1 MRTMIVA
8 FLLLVNL
15 PCLGQV
21 AVDLDCIFRSYRVF
35 GRVMLEVF
43 GSDEIQKMIDAEQ
56 NIGLWLNVDS
66 LGYVISVQKGRGKM
80 PEPQLGLMVDSLRA
94 YFKRHAV
101 QFPICYAF
109 EDNGLTYEEQ
119 LKNALEDFLESKN
132 KFTMV
137 YFPGELLTSYEFDKF
152 RGYKGSK
159 FDYLLLKLN
168 EQEIPIK
175 KKVRVH
181 EKKDIFVEP

>member
-1 MRTMIVA
+1 MRTKIVA
-8 FLLLVNL
+8 FLLLVYL

-21 AVDLDCIFRSYRVF
+21 SVDLNCIFRSYRVF

-43 GSDEIQKMIDAEQ
+43 GSDKIQNMIDAKQ
-56 NIGLWLNVDS
+56 SIGLWLNVDS
-66 LGYVISVQKGRGKM
+66 LGYVTSVQKGRGKM

-119 LKNALEDFLESKN
+119 LKNALDDFLESKN

-137 YFPGELLTSYEFDKF
+137 YFPGELLTSYEFDKY

-159 FDYLLLKLN
+159 FDYLLLKLY

-175 KKVRVH
+175 KKISKV
-181 EKKDIFVEP
+181 KAKDD

>member
-1 MRTMIVA
+1 MRTKIVA
-8 FLLLVNL
+8 FLLLVYL

-43 GSDEIQKMIDAEQ
+43 GSDKIQNMIDSKQ
-56 NIGLWLNVDS
+56 SIGLWLNVDS
-66 LGYVISVQKGRGKM
+66 LGYVTSVQKGRGKM

-101 QFPICYAF
+101 QFPICYAL

-119 LKNALEDFLESKN
+119 LKNALDDFLESKN

-137 YFPGELLTSYEFDKF
+137 YFPGELLTSYEFDKY

-159 FDYLLLKLN
+159 FDYLLLKLY
-168 EQEIPIK
+168 EQEISIK
-175 KKVRVH
+175 RKISKG
-181 EKKDIFVEP
+181 KTKSD

>member
-1 MRTMIVA
+1 MRTKIIA

-21 AVDLDCIFRSYRVF
+21 AVGLDCIFRSYRVF

-43 GSDEIQKMIDAEQ
+43 GSDKIQNMIGAKQ
-56 NIGLWLNVDS
+56 SIGLWLNVDS
-66 LGYVISVQKGRGKM
+66 LGYVTSVQKGRGKM

-101 QFPICYAF
+101 QFPICYAI

-119 LKNALEDFLESKN
+119 LKNASAYFQESKN
-132 KFTMV
+132 KYTMV
-137 YFPGELLTSYEFDKF
+137 YFPGELLTSYEFDKY

-159 FDYLLLKLN
+159 FDYLLLKLY

-175 KKVRVH
+175 RKISKGVT
-181 EKKDIFVEP
+181 KDD

>member
-1 MRTMIVA
+1 MRTKIIV
-8 FLLLVNL
+8 FLLSFYL

-21 AVDLDCIFRSYRVF
+21 AIDNDCGFRSCRIF

-43 GSDEIQKMIDAEQ
+43 GSDKIQNMIDSEQ
-56 NIGLWLNVDS
+56 SIGLWLNVDS

-80 PEPQLGLMVDSLRA
+80 PKPQLGLMVDILRA

-119 LKNALEDFLESKN
+119 LKNALDDFLESKN
-132 KFTMV
+132 KFNMV

>member
-1 MRTMIVA
+1 MRTKIIA
-8 FLLLVNL
+8 FLLSVNL

-43 GSDEIQKMIDAEQ
+43 GSDKIQNMIDSEQ
-56 NIGLWLNVDS
+56 RIGLWLNVDS
-66 LGYVISVQKGRGKM
+66 LGYVTSVQKGRGKM
-80 PEPQLGLMVDSLRA
+80 PEPQLGVMVDGLRA

-101 QFPICYAF
+101 QFPICYAL

-119 LKNALEDFLESKN
+119 LKNVLAYFHETKN
-132 KFTMV
+132 KYTMV
-137 YFPGELLTSYEFDKF
+137 YFPGELLTSYEFDKY

-175 KKVRVH
+175 KKIS
-181 EKKDIFVEP
+181 KGKAKDD

>member
-1 MRTMIVA
+1 MIVA

-43 GSDEIQKMIDAEQ
+43 GSDKIQNMIDSEQ
-56 NIGLWLNVDS
+56 SIGLWLNVDS

-181 EKKDIFVEP
+181 GKKDIFVKP

>member
-1 MRTMIVA
+1 MRTKIVA

-21 AVDLDCIFRSYRVF
+21 AVDLDWIFRSYRVF

-43 GSDEIQKMIDAEQ
+43 GSDKIQNMIDSEQ
-56 NIGLWLNVDS
+56 SIGLWLNVDS
-66 LGYVISVQKGRGKM
+66 LGYVTSVQKGRGKI

-101 QFPICYAF
+101 QFPICYAL

-119 LKNALEDFLESKN
+119 LKNALAYFHETKN
-132 KFTMV
+132 KYTMV
-137 YFPGELLTSYEFDKF
+137 YFPGELLTSYEFDKY
-152 RGYKGSK
+152 RGYKGSR

-175 KKVRVH
+175 RKISKG
-181 EKKDIFVEP
+181 KTKGD

>member
-1 MRTMIVA
+1 MKAKVIA
-8 FLLLVNL
+8 FLLWASL
-15 PCLGQV
+15 PCFGQV
-21 AVDLDCIFRSYRVF
+21 AVELDCIFRSYRVF

-43 GSDEIQKMIDAEQ
+43 GSDKIQNMIDSEQ
-56 NIGLWLNVDS
+56 SIGLWLIVDS
-66 LGYVISVQKGRGKM
+66 VG
-80 PEPQLGLMVDSLRA
+80 
-94 YFKRHAV
+94 
-101 QFPICYAF
+101 
-109 EDNGLTYEEQ
+109 EEQ

-175 KKVRVH
+175 KKISRG
-181 EKKDIFVEP
+181 KTKDDKNDNTRYHPHRPRLPA

>member
-1 MRTMIVA
+1 MRTKIVA
-8 FLLLVNL
+8 FLLLVYL

-43 GSDEIQKMIDAEQ
+43 GSDKIQNMIDAKQ
-56 NIGLWLNVDS
+56 SIGLWLNIDS
-66 LGYVISVQKGRGKM
+66 LGYVTSVQKGRGKI

-101 QFPICYAF
+101 QFPICYAL

-119 LKNALEDFLESKN
+119 LKNALDDFLESKN

-137 YFPGELLTSYEFDKF
+137 YFPGELLTSYEFDKY

-159 FDYLLLKLN
+159 FDYLLLKLY

-175 KKVRVH
+175 RKISKGVT
-181 EKKDIFVEP
+181 KDD

>member
-1 MRTMIVA
+1 MRTKIVA
-8 FLLLVNL
+8 FLLLVYL

-43 GSDEIQKMIDAEQ
+43 GSDKIQKMIDAEQ
-56 NIGLWLNVDS
+56 SIGLWLNIDS
-66 LGYVISVQKGRGKM
+66 LGYVTSVQKGRGKM

-101 QFPICYAF
+101 QFPICYAL
-109 EDNGLTYEEQ
+109 EDNGLTYEKQ
-119 LKNALEDFLESKN
+119 LNNALDDFLESKN

-137 YFPGELLTSYEFDKF
+137 YFPGELLTSYEFDKY
-152 RGYKGSK
+152 RGYKGSR
-159 FDYLLLKLN
+159 FDYLLLKLY

-175 KKVRVH
+175 KKISKV
-181 EKKDIFVEP
+181 KAKDD

>member
-1 MRTMIVA
+1 MRTKIVA
-8 FLLLVNL
+8 FLLLANL

-43 GSDEIQKMIDAEQ
+43 GSDKIQNMIDAKQ
-56 NIGLWLNVDS
+56 SIGLWLNVDS
-66 LGYVISVQKGRGKM
+66 LGYVTSVQKGRGKM

-101 QFPICYAF
+101 QFPICYAI

-119 LKNALEDFLESKN
+119 LKNASVYFQESKN
-132 KFTMV
+132 KYTMV
-137 YFPGELLTSYEFDKF
+137 YFPGELLTSYKFDKY

-175 KKVRVH
+175 RKISKG
-181 EKKDIFVEP
+181 KTKGD

>member
-1 MRTMIVA
+1 MRTKIVA
-8 FLLLVNL
+8 FLLLANL
-15 PCLGQV
+15 PCLGHV

-43 GSDEIQKMIDAEQ
+43 GSDKIQNMIDAKQ
-56 NIGLWLNVDS
+56 SIGLWLNIDS
-66 LGYVISVQKGRGKM
+66 LGYVTSVQKGRGKM

-101 QFPICYAF
+101 QFPICYAL

-119 LKNALEDFLESKN
+119 LKNALAYFHETKN
-132 KFTMV
+132 KYTMV
-137 YFPGELLTSYEFDKF
+137 YFPGELLTSYEFDKY

-159 FDYLLLKLN
+159 FDYLLLKLY

-175 KKVRVH
+175 KKISKGVT
-181 EKKDIFVEP
+181 KGD

>member
-1 MRTMIVA
+1 MRTKIVA
-8 FLLLVNL
+8 FLLLVYL

-43 GSDEIQKMIDAEQ
+43 GSDKIQNMIDAKQ
-56 NIGLWLNVDS
+56 SIGLWLNIDS
-66 LGYVISVQKGRGKM
+66 LGYVTSVQKGRGKM

-101 QFPICYAF
+101 QFPICYAL

-119 LKNALEDFLESKN
+119 LKNALDDFLESKN

-137 YFPGELLTSYEFDKF
+137 YFPGELLTSYEFDKY

-159 FDYLLLKLN
+159 FDYLLLKLY

-175 KKVRVH
+175 KKISKV
-181 EKKDIFVEP
+181 KAKDD